1 MTKYS
6 IALKINLRFTS
17 LFRNKAIFS
26 IIKFELIV
34 RGWIMEFSVDGTT
47 LTDFPELLISNSRV
61 AFFVLLFIKKWST
74 NKLID
79 GLLLLERRNIQ
90 SE

>member
-1 MTKYS
+1 
-6 IALKINLRFTS
+6 
-17 LFRNKAIFS
+17 
-26 IIKFELIV
+26 
-34 RGWIMEFSVDGTT
+34 MEFSVDGTT
-47 LTDFPELLISNSRV
+47 LTNFPELLISNSRV